1 MCFFLALLFLK
12 KKSEHNVFICFLV
25 ALSITR
31 MRKIID
37 GDFKNLLI
45 HKLTVFGPVC
55 PC

>member
-1 MCFFLALLFLK
+1 MCFFLALLFFL
-12 KKSEHNVFICFLV
+12 KSEHNVFICFLV

-45 HKLTVFGPVC
+45 HKLPVFGPVC